1 MTSKEQLT
9 RLRESADELLG
20 AFLGLR
26 LNYGLLAPLLGDAS
40 LPFTMPPR
48 RQFVHGISALRNT
61 LFFSCVLDVVKLSWD
76 RDRRTASIANIIADL
91 RKPEVLRL
99 VKDNPPF
106 PFVIPR
112 EHHDEEDE
120 EALRAFEEVQNDKRR
135 KQVDKQLVRLLSLW
149 TDYETQPF
157 KDSFTTL
164 RDRHIAH
171 LEVRVHAG
179 EYKPLDINGLN
190 ILRSDLSNALTL
202 LGPIIVE
209 LNKILRDADFALDQA
224 VSSFDQNGRRF
235 WDTVLPSGSVGG
247 AA

>member
-1 MTSKEQLT
+1 MTSREQLT

-26 LNYGLLAPLLGDAS
+26 LNYGLLAPLIGDAS
-40 LPFTMPPR
+40 LPFSMPPR

-76 RDRRTASIANIIADL
+76 RDRRTASISNIIAQL
-91 RKPEVLRL
+91 ERPEVLRL

-112 EHHDEEDE
+112 EHHDGKGE
-120 EALRAFEEVQNDKRR
+120 EALLAFEKIQNDKRR
-135 KQVDKQLVRLLSLW
+135 EQVDEQLARLLKLW
-149 TDYETQPF
+149 ADYQAQPF
-157 KDSFTTL
+157 KDAFTTL

-171 LEVRVHAG
+171 LEVRIEAG

-190 ILRSDLSNALTL
+190 ILRSDLSNALKL
-202 LGPIIVE
+202 LGPIVVE
-209 LNKILRDADFALDQA
+209 LNRIVRDADFALDSA

-235 WDTVLPSGSVGG
+235 WHALLPPGSDGG

>member
-1 MTSKEQLT
+1 
-9 RLRESADELLG
+9 LRESADELLG

-91 RKPEVLRL
+91 KKPEVLRL

-112 EHHDEEDE
+112 EHHDGEDE
-120 EALRAFEEVQNDKRR
+120 EALCAFEEVQNDKRR
-135 KQVDKQLVRLLSLW
+135 KQVDKQLARLLSLW
-149 TDYETQPF
+149 TDYEAQPF
-157 KDSFTTL
+157 KDAFTTL

-171 LEVRVHAG
+171 LEVRIHDG
-179 EYKPLDINGLN
+179 EYKPLDVDGLN
-190 ILRSDLSNALTL
+190 ILRSDMNNALKL
-202 LGPIIVE
+202 LGPIVVE
-209 LNKILRDADFALDQA
+209 LNRILRDADFALDRA

-235 WDTVLPSGSVGG
+235 WNTVLPSGSVGG
-247 AA
+247 GA